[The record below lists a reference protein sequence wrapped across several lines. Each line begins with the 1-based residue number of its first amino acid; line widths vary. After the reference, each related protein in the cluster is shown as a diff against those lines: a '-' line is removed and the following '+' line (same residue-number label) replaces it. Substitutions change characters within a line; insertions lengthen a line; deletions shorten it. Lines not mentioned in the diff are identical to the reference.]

1 MYNYNLAVTQ
11 QNAWYNVVK
20 PTYNQAAY
28 IGVNRTNSES
38 HAITGIILLEASE
51 RPDAK
56 DRTELMTEMVKS
68 GFNHVANESLNRGE
82 VTSTFTAGNLYIDE

>member
-1 MYNYNLAVTQ
+1 MYNYNLAVPR

-56 DRTELMTEMVKS
+56 IKVDGADDRDGKI
-68 GFNHVANESLNRGE
+68 R
-82 VTSTFTAGNLYIDE
+82 I